1 MKVKL
6 ISCKTPTAE
15 HYKVSVVQTAQ
26 LIIQMWR
33 ISEGDLLSFTAD
45 FQGIIHNRAVIRK
58 LWQTQ
63 RTGTS
68 AYLPQGFVQDLIIK
82 QLGLSSESKR
92 SHTLQGKS
100 SPIDFMVFYHINPER
115 ILDSCI
121 LIACCKKKNDWHSSD
136 ARDYLLK
143 FRFSE
148 LLSCLVHGYKC
159 SPCCLCVRFL
169 RSHNVPLQQA
179 LVMCLYVTTV
189 LAF

>member
-100 SPIDFMVFYHINPER
+100 SPINFMVFYHINPER

-121 LIACCKKKNDWHSSD
+121 LIAYCCKKMTGIPLMPGTTCSNLGSQNYYP
-136 ARDYLLK
+136 A
-143 FRFSE
+143 
-148 LLSCLVHGYKC
+148 LSTVT
-159 SPCCLCVRFL
+159 
-169 RSHNVPLQQA
+169 NV
-179 LVMCLYVTTV
+179 V
-189 LAF
+189 LAASVWGFWEAIMSLYSRHS